1 MHLRMTVLYNIK
13 VCERSVRGP
22 VSGFDAFFAFIKM
35 IRKLIAVSLLSALAL
50 LPAPAYCAWENIRYS
65 YAPLAVVYASTGA
78 YEVAYTVGEDCAS
91 PTEMVSSPF
100 SAWSGYLSLVPAN
113 MVNQGLVGFF
123 STSSV
128 AMEGALW
135 GASPGDSV
143 QLLFGSDLSP
153 ALSNP
158 VVNVTRVYDNMGAVV
173 NSSWA
178 ATFNYSGRQMVIA
191 PDQSWPKGSVFSVY
205 YSSSIVDITGSP
217 VSGAATVYF
226 SVLMDYQVDNTA
238 AAFSDRRVRVAVP
251 ANAYSQDF
259 FITLSTDAA
268 LPAVTAANARL
279 PSMPGSPEFVNT
291 VSVRSYDS
299 AGNRVQPASA
309 CLVTIP
315 YPDDNGDGIID
326 GSVSKLKAA
335 NLAVWYLSE
344 QSSLWVKQTGAA
356 LDASSRLVSQPV
368 SHFSSYG
375 LLALPDIDVSPVY
388 AYPVPFR
395 PNAGNPARYGSW
407 SDLIT
412 FTNLPAQGK
421 VRIYTVAGE
430 LVREL
435 PVTPP
440 AMKWDLKNK
449 DGQIAASG
457 VYLWEVTSGKNRK
470 TGKLV
475 VIK

>member
-1 MHLRMTVLYNIK
+1 MK
-13 VCERSVRGP
+13 VCGRPFRCVLR
-22 VSGFDAFFAFIKM
+22 FIKM
-35 IRKLIAVSLLSALAL
+35 IRKLIAVLLLSASAL

-65 YAPLAVVYASTGA
+65 DAPLAVVYASTGA
-78 YEVAYTVGEDCAS
+78 YEVAYTVGENCAS
-91 PTEMVSSPF
+91 PVEMVSSPV

-113 MVNQGLVGFF
+113 MVNQGLSGFV

-128 AMEGALW
+128 AMDGALW
-135 GASPGDSV
+135 GTPPGDSV

-153 ALSNP
+153 ALSSP
-158 VVNVTRVYDNMGAVV
+158 GVTVTRVYDNMGTVV
-173 NSSWA
+173 NSSWSV
-178 ATFNYSGRQMVIA
+178 TFNYSGQKMVIA
-191 PDQSWPKGSVFSVY
+191 PDQAWPKGSVFSVY

-217 VSGAATVYF
+217 VTEAATVYF

-238 AAFSDRRVRVAVP
+238 AAFSDRRVRLTVP

-259 FITLSTDAA
+259 YVTLSTDAA
-268 LPAVTAANARL
+268 LPAVTAANAGL

-291 VSVRSYDS
+291 VSVRPYDS
-299 AGNRVQPASA
+299 AGNLVQPASA
-309 CLVTIP
+309 CTVTIP
-315 YPDDNGDGIID
+315 YPDDNDDGIID
-326 GSVSKLKAA
+326 GSVSRLKAA
-335 NLAVWYLSE
+335 NLAVWHLNE
-344 QSSLWVKQTGAA
+344 QSGLWVKQTGASM
-356 LDASSRLVSQPV
+356 DVSSRLVSQPV
-368 SHFSSYG
+368 THFSSYG
-375 LLALPDIDVSPVY
+375 LLALPDIDVDPVY

-412 FTNLPAQGK
+412 FTNLPVQGK
-421 VRIYTVAGE
+421 VRIYTVTGE

-435 PVTPP
+435 PVAPP
-440 AMKWDLKNK
+440 SIKWDLKNK
-449 DGQIAASG
+449 DGQVVASG